1 MIQWDLY
8 DLRNTYDGNSIR
20 EKSIERKKREI
31 NTKGINNPS
40 FKPDVYVN
48 DEIRSLFITDTK
60 ADNKKHFSL
69 LPNDDINLGDEL
81 FWKEQHWLVVSID
94 FDDTVAKTGTIQQC
108 NHLLKWQDYKGDI
121 HSQWCVLE
129 RPYSS
134 GIYEGKF
141 ISTSDKEYNLMIA
154 YNELTRKFYTNQR
167 FIIEIGSNKYGE
179 DLPLVYEIIT
189 FDGAVNHY
197 GNNKLLELT
206 IRQCEST
213 TQDKN
218 SENVADY
225 FVPESK
231 PEIPYLDMLGNSII
245 GNNIKISYIDNTE
258 CTLRWE
264 IIDGANFADIT
275 NVSDNYAKIHIRD
288 NMSAIGKSFTLR
300 CLINGNQIIDKKV
313 TIKGLY

>member
-81 FWKEQHWLVVSID
+81 FWKGQHWLVVSID

-141 ISTSDKEYNLMIA
+141 ISTSDKEYNLMIT
-154 YNELTRKFYTNQR
+154 Y
-167 FIIEIGSNKYGE
+167 
-179 DLPLVYEIIT
+179 
-189 FDGAVNHY
+189 
-197 GNNKLLELT
+197 
-206 IRQCEST
+206 
-213 TQDKN
+213 
-218 SENVADY
+218 
-225 FVPESK
+225 
-231 PEIPYLDMLGNSII
+231 
-245 GNNIKISYIDNTE
+245 
-258 CTLRWE
+258 
-264 IIDGANFADIT
+264 
-275 NVSDNYAKIHIRD
+275 
-288 NMSAIGKSFTLR
+288 
-300 CLINGNQIIDKKV
+300 
-313 TIKGLY
+313 